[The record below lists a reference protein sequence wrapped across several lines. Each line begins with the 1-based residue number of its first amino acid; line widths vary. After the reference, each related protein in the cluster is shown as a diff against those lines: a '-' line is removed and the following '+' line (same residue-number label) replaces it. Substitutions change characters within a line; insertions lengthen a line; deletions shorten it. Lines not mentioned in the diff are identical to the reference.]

1 MSFKTF
7 EGSRSTQL
15 YTLVNNNAHPQCST
29 LALSLNWWAYAL
41 LVSHSFTV
49 SSLKHPLCLEVR
61 VKVKATLSAG
71 MGVELG
77 QT

>member
-1 MSFKTF
+1 MRVRTRAR
-7 EGSRSTQL
+7 EGRREGLQYPSPIPK
-15 YTLVNNNAHPQCST
+15 LVGLCS
-29 LALSLNWWAYAL
+29 LSLS
-41 LVSHSFTV
+41 VSG
-49 SSLKHPLCLEVR
+49 LKHPLCLEVR